1 MKPIYV
7 LIPDYQPDDRM
18 VQLVK
23 ALSYPVVVVDDGS
36 GEAYDRL
43 FEEAEAAGAAVLR
56 YRPNKGKGEAI
67 KTGLRHIAAE
77 GKAEGVITADADGQ
91 HTPEDIEKVA
101 AAMREHPDAFVIG
114 GRDFSQMP
122 PRSRAGN
129 TITRFFFRVVTGLHI
144 SDTQT
149 GLRGMPESLFQKLL
163 ETEGSRYEYEI
174 NVLIAL
180 KKWGTEY
187 LEIPIKTI
195 YIGKNE
201 SSHFHPLRDG
211 LRVFSRV
218 IRYALS
224 SLGCTLVDY
233 VLYTVLNLL
242 HVPVSISYIAAKG
255 ASSILNYVCNSK
267 LVFKRGITA
276 KSVVLF
282 ALLVLF
288 GMGVGSVSVKALT
301 GWGLGKILSKLIVD
315 VVLFFFNYFM
325 QKYVVFPK
333 KKSKAKN

>member
-1 MKPIYV
+1 
-7 LIPDYQPDDRM
+7 
-18 VQLVK
+18 
-23 ALSYPVVVVDDGS
+23 
-36 GEAYDRL
+36 
-43 FEEAEAAGAAVLR
+43 
-56 YRPNKGKGEAI
+56 
-67 KTGLRHIAAE
+67 
-77 GKAEGVITADADGQ
+77 
-91 HTPEDIEKVA
+91 
-101 AAMREHPDAFVIG
+101 
-114 GRDFSQMP
+114 
-122 PRSRAGN
+122 
-129 TITRFFFRVVTGLHI
+129 
-144 SDTQT
+144 
-149 GLRGMPESLFQKLL
+149 MPESLFQKLL

-255 ASSILNYVCNSK
+255 ASSILNYVWQFQAGVSSGAS
-267 LVFKRGITA
+267 RP

-282 ALLVLF
+282 ALLVFF

-315 VVLFFFNYFM
+315 IVLFFFNYFM
-325 QKYVVFPK
+325 QKYVVVPTKRRARPKTERGGANGSAAPPLLAKTERAVWKTGQVFPAARFCVPRQSKRGRSGILGKRLFLPRAIVLQLMK
-333 KKSKAKN
+333 KTRAGIPRKSQRHRAERRARFCRKGGPP